1 MAEDEGAL
9 TSGIPDAIANAQTGK
24 MGYLQ
29 VASIQPPKGGKYT
42 FELSDGIKK
51 IKCIVGTALSRSFQ
65 NDELIPGTVVQIFKY
80 VPTAVAGKQTAII
93 TKMEII
99 QKECEMLLQDDNKP
113 LVALSP
119 PAKAGGNP
127 NFGSSISKSSGAK
140 FGSISSGSSGNTSYM
155 PIASLSPYMSN
166 NWKVKARC
174 IQKRDVNTWNK
185 ASGSGKLFS
194 FVLQDDSGKQIRV
207 TAFNEEVDKFFTT
220 IVEDK
225 VYIISKGRIKSDN
238 KYKGAVDNDYSMTLS
253 RDSSVDLVEEDAGFA
268 QRTFNF
274 VPIGNLEQYEENQF
288 VDICAA
294 VQSVSEIQQFTSKA
308 GKELRKRN
316 ITLIDESNAAVDC
329 TIWAALADK
338 YTPENLSENTIVV
351 VPGCRVS
358 HFNGRSLSANSILVD
373 QNNEATQRMQKWVS
387 SGPTAEIKTLSVR
400 GARKSDKKLTWE
412 EAAAQNMGRIG
423 EKGDYF
429 DLIGTITQIPAN
441 MEKPPWYKA
450 CPEVDG
456 KAESNAKV
464 EEDGNG
470 KWICH
475 KIGKTF
481 DSYTPR
487 FVLRLNVQDP
497 TGSQYCASYNDIGEE
512 VLHMKCAEIEKHHA
526 ANDEDS
532 FNECFRSSLWQKH
545 RFTIRA
551 RLDNYQDEERVRYD
565 VVRIQPIDYVSE
577 SQELL
582 QKLQAL

>member
-29 VASIQPPKGGKYT
+29 VATVQPPKGGKYS
-42 FELSDGIKK
+42 FELSDGVKK
-51 IKCIVGTALSRSFQ
+51 IKCIVGTAYSRNFQ
-65 NDELIPGTVVQIFKY
+65 NDEIIPGTIVQVFKY

-113 LVALSP
+113 LVTLSP
-119 PAKAGGNP
+119 IA
-127 NFGSSISKSSGAK
+127 ISKPSGAK
-140 FGSISSGSSGNTSYM
+140 FGSNQSTGSSGNTSYM

-174 IQKRDVNTWNK
+174 IGKRDVREWNK

-194 FVLQDDSGKQIRV
+194 FVLQDDSGKKIRV

-225 VYIISKGRIKSDN
+225 VYVISKGRIKTDN
-238 KYKGAVDNDYSMTLS
+238 KKYSGAVDNDYSMTLS
-253 RDSSVDLVEEDAGFA
+253 RDSTVELVEEDAGFA

-294 VQSVSEIQQFTSKA
+294 VQSVSELQKFTSKA
-308 GKELRKRN
+308 GKDLQKRN

-329 TIWAALADK
+329 TIWAGVADRF
-338 YTPENLSENTIVV
+338 TPENLPENTIVV
-351 VPGCRVS
+351 LPGCRVS
-358 HFNGRSLSANSILVD
+358 HFNGRSLSANSIITDL
-373 QNNEATQRMQKWVS
+373 NNEATQRLQTYVS

-400 GARKSDKKLTWE
+400 GSRKSDLKLTWE
-412 EAAAQNMGRIG
+412 EAVAQNMGRNG

-429 DLIGTITQIPAN
+429 DLIGTLTQIPAN
-441 MEKPPWYKA
+441 MERPPWYKA
-450 CPEVDG
+450 CPEG
-456 KAESNAKV
+456 SESNAKV

-475 KIGKTF
+475 KTGETF
-481 DSYTPR
+481 DTYTPR
-487 FVLRLNVQDP
+487 FVLRMNIQDP
-497 TGSQYCASYNDIGEE
+497 SGSQYCSSYNDIGEE
-512 VLHMKCAEIEKHHA
+512 VLQMKAKEIEKHHA

-532 FNECFRSSLWQKH
+532 FNECFRRSLWQKH

-551 RLDNYQDEERVRYD
+551 RLDTWQDEEKIRYD
-565 VVRIQPIDYVSE
+565 VVRMSPIDYVQE
-577 SQELL
+577 SAELL